1 MQVLWR
7 HTPYNGDTLLQF
19 LQFGK
24 AVTFEISS
32 LKLQALNHL
41 FIRLF
46 PYYSTK
52 PLFLRLY
59 WKILLEIFLKLFWIV
74 RLKPISHIIRI
85 GNCIKTSTQCI
96 MIYKSVSNHVKLF
109 CLNNSIKDAS
119 VCYIVLSFWKYWKK
133 VIQYTT
139 AFNHL

>member
-1 MQVLWR
+1 MLLTMV
-7 HTPYNGDTLLQF
+7 TPCCSFYSLARLL
-19 LQFGK
+19 L
-24 AVTFEISS
+24 
-32 LKLQALNHL
+32 LKFQALNHL

-59 WKILLEIFLKLFWIV
+59 WKILLEIFLKIFWII
-74 RLKPISHIIRI
+74 RLEPISHIIRI

-109 CLNNSIKDAS
+109 CLSNSIKDAN
-119 VCYIVLSFWKYWKK
+119 VCYISNWSSFFLEKLEKNNSIYN
-133 VIQYTT
+133 Y
-139 AFNHL
+139 F